1 MKNTVKKL
9 VLAMAI
15 AGSAMSAQAATY
27 AITPGSSFAAG
38 VNGSFT
44 DYLTFSLA
52 QPSSFAYAV
61 ANLVSSST
69 QTFTFGGAS
78 FSMTIIS
85 NITDLAASLY
95 SGVPNS
101 GSLIDPGVGSLSA
114 GSYFIKVTGT
124 GTGTGG
130 LGSYGVASQVAA
142 VPEPESY
149 AMFLAGLGIIG
160 AIARRRKVA

>member
-1 MKNTVKKL
+1 MKNAVKKL

-15 AGSAMSAQAATY
+15 AGSAMSTQAASY

-69 QTFTFGGAS
+69 QTFTFGGNS
-78 FSMTIIS
+78 FWLNITS
-85 NITDLAASLY
+85 NINDLAASLY
-95 SGVPNS
+95 SGLPTS
-101 GSLIDPGVGSLSA
+101 GSLINPGVTSLSA
-114 GSYFIKVTGT
+114 GDYFIKVTGI
-124 GTGTGG
+124 GAGTGG
-130 LGSYGVASQVAA
+130 IGAYAVASQVAA